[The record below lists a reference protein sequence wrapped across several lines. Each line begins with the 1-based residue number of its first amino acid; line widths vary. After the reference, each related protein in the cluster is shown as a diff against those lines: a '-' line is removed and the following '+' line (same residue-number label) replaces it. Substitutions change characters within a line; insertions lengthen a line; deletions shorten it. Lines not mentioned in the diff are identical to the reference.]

1 MRIDSKDTL
10 AGQSILKIREFLRI
24 NQLCNWGEE
33 SVGIAFKVDSKTAK
47 GIISV
52 LERRGY
58 AEPVQISGKTY
69 WKNTIQGNAL
79 ALSSAAK
86 PITRSTAERKLKE
99 FLERV
104 IEVKKSKY
112 YLYKVSKV
120 VVFGSYLSEKEK
132 INDIDISIS
141 LVAKEKNMDRRW
153 ALCEQRISEAIS
165 HGKVFR
171 NFTEQ
176 ISWPQ
181 LEVIMFLK
189 GRSRSVGLHID
200 EPVIEIVEYKVVY
213 SDRE

>member
-1 MRIDSKDTL
+1 M
-10 AGQSILKIREFLRI
+10 
-24 NQLCNWGEE
+24 
-33 SVGIAFKVDSKTAK
+33 
-47 GIISV
+47 
-52 LERRGY
+52 
-58 AEPVQISGKTY
+58 
-69 WKNTIQGNAL
+69 

-153 ALCEQRISEAIS
+153 ALCERRISEAIS

-171 NFTEQ
+171 NITETDKLA
-176 ISWPQ
+176 ST
-181 LEVIMFLK
+181 
-189 GRSRSVGLHID
+189 
-200 EPVIEIVEYKVVY
+200 
-213 SDRE
+213 